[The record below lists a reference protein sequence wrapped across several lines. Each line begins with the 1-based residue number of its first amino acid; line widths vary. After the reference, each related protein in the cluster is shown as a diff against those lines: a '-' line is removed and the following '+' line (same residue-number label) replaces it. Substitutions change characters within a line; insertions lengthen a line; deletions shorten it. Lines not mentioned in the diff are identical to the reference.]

1 MANGRKYI
9 GMTTKPVQRT
19 VAHLSGNGASATK
32 NQKITSINHFK
43 SHPSVLAAKKAETKL
58 YYKAKASHGASNVRG
73 AGHTVAF
80 SGRGNRFGN
89 A

>member
-1 MANGRKYI
+1 MAKGRTYI

-32 NQKITSINHFK
+32 NQKITSINNFK

-58 YYKAKASHGASNVRG
+58 YYKAKTTHGAANVCG

-80 SGRGNRFGN
+80 SGRGNRLGN